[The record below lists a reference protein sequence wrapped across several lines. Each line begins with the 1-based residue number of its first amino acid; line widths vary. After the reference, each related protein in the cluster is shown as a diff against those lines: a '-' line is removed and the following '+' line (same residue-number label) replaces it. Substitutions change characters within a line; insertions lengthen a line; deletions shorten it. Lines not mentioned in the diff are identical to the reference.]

1 MTNDEV
7 CVTLENP
14 SNKLYIDRTEFHQ
27 PSSLLSN
34 SRVSLTGEIIL
45 QTKNLGKQY
54 KSRWAVHHLDL
65 EVHRGDVF
73 GFLGPNGAGKSTT
86 IRMLLSLIRP
96 TEGEVFLFGKSL
108 EKERE
113 KALLSIG
120 GIVEKPDF
128 YQYLSARRN
137 LEIVGALNGGVSKTR
152 IAEVLD
158 LVGLASR
165 AADKVKTYSHGMK
178 QRLGIAQALLANP
191 EFVILDE
198 PTSGLDPQGM
208 KEIRDLIRHLA
219 SDQNKTVMLSSHLL
233 NEVEMV
239 ANRMAVINRGEL
251 VTQGDVAALLEGGEK
266 VVTVQGR
273 PAEKVRNVLSAS
285 GFISK
290 VVEKGEAFELTMSF
304 EDVPELARA
313 LVREGVDVQALVPR
327 RSLEEYFLSITESDV
342 SDGKEVKR

>member
-1 MTNDEV
+1 
-7 CVTLENP
+7 
-14 SNKLYIDRTEFHQ
+14 
-27 PSSLLSN
+27 
-34 SRVSLTGEIIL
+34 LTGDIIL

-86 IRMLLSLIRP
+86 IRMLLSLVRP
-96 TEGEVFLFGKSL
+96 TEGEVFLFGWSL
-108 EKERE
+108 AKDRG
-113 KALLSIG
+113 KALQSIG

-128 YQYLSARRN
+128 YPYLSAHRN
-137 LEIVGALNGGVSKTR
+137 LEIVGALNGGATR
-152 IAEVLD
+152 VRIQEVLE

-165 AADKVKTYSHGMK
+165 ALDKVKTYSHGMK

-208 KEIRDLIRHLA
+208 KEIRGLIRHLA

-251 VTQGDVAALLEGGEK
+251 VTQGEVAALLEKGEK
-266 VVTVQGR
+266 CVTVQGT
-273 PAEKVRNVLSAS
+273 PVEKVRSVLSRQHNI
-285 GFISK
+285 GKI
-290 VVEKGEAFELTMSF
+290 VEKGDAFEVAMPF
-304 EDVPELARA
+304 ERIPELARA
-313 LVREGVDVQALVPR
+313 LVQEEVDIQALVPR
-327 RSLEEYFLSITESDV
+327 RSLEEYFLSITEGEPEES
-342 SDGKEVKR
+342 KK

>member
-1 MTNDEV
+1 
-7 CVTLENP
+7 
-14 SNKLYIDRTEFHQ
+14 
-27 PSSLLSN
+27 
-34 SRVSLTGEIIL
+34 LTGEIIL

-96 TEGEVFLFGKSL
+96 TEGEVFLFGFSL
-108 EKERE
+108 VKDRE
-113 KALLSIG
+113 KALQSIG

-128 YQYLSARRN
+128 YPYLSARMN
-137 LEIVGALNGGVSKTR
+137 LEIVGALNGGATRNR

-165 AADKVKTYSHGMK
+165 ATDKVKTYSHGMK

-239 ANRMAVINRGEL
+239 ANRMAVITRGEL
-251 VTQGDVAALLEGGEK
+251 VTQGEVSALLEKGDK
-266 VVTVQGR
+266 SVTVQGK
-273 PAEKVRNVLSAS
+273 PLEKVRAVLAAQKT
-285 GFISK
+285 ISK
-290 VVEKGEAFELTMSF
+290 VVEKGGTFVVSMSF
-304 EDVPELARA
+304 EDIPDLARA
-313 LVREGVDVQALVPR
+313 LVGQGVDIESLVPR
-327 RSLEEYFLSITESDV
+327 RSLEEYFLSITDAD
-342 SDGKEVKR
+342 SDGGKDARK

>member
-1 MTNDEV
+1 M
-7 CVTLENP
+7 
-14 SNKLYIDRTEFHQ
+14 
-27 PSSLLSN
+27 
-34 SRVSLTGEIIL
+34 TGEIIL

-96 TEGEVFLFGKSL
+96 TEGEVFLFGYSL

-128 YQYLSARRN
+128 YPYLSAHKN
-137 LEIVGALNGGVSKTR
+137 LEIVGALNGGASKTR

-165 AADKVKTYSHGMK
+165 ALDKVKTYSHGMK

-219 SDQNKTVMLSSHLL
+219 IEQNKTVLLSSHLL

-239 ANRMAVINRGEL
+239 ATRMAVINRGEL
-251 VTQGDVAALLEGGEK
+251 VTQGEVAALLEKGEK
-266 VVTVQGR
+266 VVSVTGR
-273 PAEKVRNVLSAS
+273 PIEKVKSVLAAR
-285 GFISK
+285 GITRMT
-290 VVEKGEAFELTMSF
+290 EKGDAVEAAMPFE
-304 EDVPELARA
+304 EVPELARA

-327 RSLEEYFLSITESDV
+327 RSLEEYFLSITEGGASE
-342 SDGKEVKR
+342 GKETKR

>member
-1 MTNDEV
+1 M
-7 CVTLENP
+7 
-14 SNKLYIDRTEFHQ
+14 
-27 PSSLLSN
+27 
-34 SRVSLTGEIIL
+34 TGEIIL

-96 TEGEVFLFGKSL
+96 TEGEVFLFGRSL
-108 EKERE
+108 TNERE
-113 KALLSIG
+113 KALESIG

-128 YQYLSARRN
+128 YLYLSARRN
-137 LEIVGALNGGVSKTR
+137 LEIVGALNGGATHGR
-152 IAEVLD
+152 IAEVLE

-165 AADKVKTYSHGMK
+165 ASDKVKTYSHGMK

-208 KEIRDLIRHLA
+208 KEIRDLIHHLA

-251 VTQGDVAALLEGGEK
+251 VTQGEVSALLEQSDK
-266 VVTVQGR
+266 SVTVQGQ
-273 PAEKVRNVLSAS
+273 PVEKVRAVLA
-285 GFISK
+285 GQKEISK
-290 VVEKGEAFELTMSF
+290 IVEKGNTFVVSMPF
-304 EDVPELARA
+304 EDIPDLARA
-313 LVREGVDVQALVPR
+313 LVGQGVSIEALVPR
-327 RSLEEYFLSITESDV
+327 RSLEEYFLSITEAE
-342 SDGKEVKR
+342 SDGGKEARQ

>member
-1 MTNDEV
+1 M
-7 CVTLENP
+7 
-14 SNKLYIDRTEFHQ
+14 
-27 PSSLLSN
+27 
-34 SRVSLTGEIIL
+34 TGEIIL

-108 EKERE
+108 ERERE
-113 KALLSIG
+113 KALMSIG

-128 YQYLSARRN
+128 YNYLSAHRN
-137 LEIVGALNGGVSKTR
+137 LEIVGALNGGVSRNR

-165 AADKVKTYSHGMK
+165 ASDKVKTYSHGMK
-178 QRLGIAQALLANP
+178 QRLGIAQALLADP

-233 NEVEMV
+233 NEVELV
-239 ANRMAVINRGEL
+239 ANRMAVISRGEL
-251 VTQGDVAALLEGGEK
+251 VTQGEVSALIEGGEK
-266 VVTVQGR
+266 IVTVRGR
-273 PAEKVRNVLSAS
+273 PAEKVRSVLSAL
-285 GFISK
+285 GTIGK
-290 VVEKGEAFELTMSF
+290 VVEKGDAFEVTMSF

-327 RSLEEYFLSITESDV
+327 RSLEEYFLSITEGGISE
-342 SDGKEVKR
+342 GKEGKP

>member
-1 MTNDEV
+1 MTSE
-7 CVTLENP
+7 L
-14 SNKLYIDRTEFHQ
+14 
-27 PSSLLSN
+27 
-34 SRVSLTGEIIL
+34 IL

-108 EKERE
+108 ERERE
-113 KALLSIG
+113 QALLRIG

-128 YQYLSARRN
+128 YAYLSAKRN
-137 LEIVGALNGGVSKTR
+137 LEIVGALNGGASSQR

-158 LVGLASR
+158 LVGLGSR

-178 QRLGIAQALLANP
+178 QRLGIAQALLADP
-191 EFVILDE
+191 EFIILDE

-219 SDQNKTVMLSSHLL
+219 SDQNKTVLLSSHLL

-239 ANRMAVINRGEL
+239 ATRMAVINRGEL
-251 VTQGDVAALLEGGEK
+251 VTQGEVAALLSKGEK
-266 VVTVQGR
+266 VVSVTGR
-273 PAEKVRNVLSAS
+273 P
-285 GFISK
+285 
-290 VVEKGEAFELTMSF
+290 VEKIRTVLAARGITEIRQKGDALEAPMQF
-304 EDVPELARA
+304 EDVPEFARA
-313 LVREGVDVQALVPR
+313 LVHEGVDIQALVPR
-327 RSLEEYFLSITESDV
+327 RSLEEYFLSITEGSASEGRD
-342 SDGKEVKR
+342 DKR

>member
-1 MTNDEV
+1 M
-7 CVTLENP
+7 
-14 SNKLYIDRTEFHQ
+14 
-27 PSSLLSN
+27 
-34 SRVSLTGEIIL
+34 TGEIIL

-96 TEGEVFLFGKSL
+96 TEGEVFLFGHSL
-108 EKERE
+108 AKERE
-113 KALLSIG
+113 QALLSIG

-128 YQYLSARRN
+128 YSYLSAHRN
-137 LEIVGALNGGVSKTR
+137 LEIVGALNGGATNKR

-165 AADKVKTYSHGMK
+165 EGDKVKTYSHGMK

-219 SDQNKTVMLSSHLL
+219 SDQNKTVLLSSHLL

-239 ANRMAVINRGEL
+239 ATRMAVINRGEL
-251 VTQGDVAALLEGGEK
+251 VTQGEVAALLEKGKK
-266 VVTVQGR
+266 VVSVTGR
-273 PAEKVRNVLSAS
+273 PVEKVRSILAAR
-285 GFISK
+285 GCTEIT
-290 VVEKGEAFELTMSF
+290 EKGDSLEAAMPFEA
-304 EDVPELARA
+304 VPDLARA
-313 LVREGVDVQALVPR
+313 LVREGVDIQALVPR
-327 RSLEEYFLSITESDV
+327 RSLEEYFLSITEGDASE
-342 SDGKEVKR
+342 GKDSRR